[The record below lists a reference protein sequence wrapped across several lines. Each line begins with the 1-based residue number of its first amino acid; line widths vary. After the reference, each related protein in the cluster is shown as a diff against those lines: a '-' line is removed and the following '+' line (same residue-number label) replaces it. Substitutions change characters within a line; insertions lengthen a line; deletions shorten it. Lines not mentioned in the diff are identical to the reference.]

1 MNYRIL
7 RNRNYLLYIIGQA
20 LSEFGNGL
28 YLIAITWLLSE
39 VTGSKGIAVGG
50 ALSIYAIGDII
61 SGFFSGPIADNLDKK
76 RLLIIVDSLR
86 ASIILFLYVLYIR
99 GSINALNISIILL
112 LLSLVTP
119 FFSAG
124 EFTLFSLIV
133 EREDLLQANGF
144 ITGIRKF
151 IGVVSP
157 AVGAVIIST
166 FGYSICFLLDVLSFL
181 FSLATVF
188 LIKYKLTEQVQLQN
202 KLNILK
208 IFYSIR
214 DGFRFIKNSRLLFK
228 FSFFTLFINLVTAPF
243 EMFLLLFL
251 SGGNFG
257 VNAYGLILSSI
268 SFGVLSFGLLSG
280 IIPRRY
286 SSLKLLLY
294 GLILMGIFTMFLGI
308 LRALPLMIIVSFFIG
323 FGNALTN
330 IPLSTFLQQTV
341 PNDKLGIVSSFI
353 YTMASLG
360 APVSLSLGGFLSDK
374 IAPQILIIVEG
385 FLVLFLTIF
394 GFILLNTDNS

>member
-1 MNYRIL
+1 MNYVIF
-7 RNRNYLLYIIGQA
+7 RNRDFLLYVIGQV
-20 LSEFGNGL
+20 LSELGNGL

-76 RLLIIVDSLR
+76 RLLMIVDSLR
-86 ASIILFLYVLYIR
+86 ASIILFLYVLYVR
-99 GSINALNISIILL
+99 RSLNTLSISVILL
-112 LLSLVTP
+112 FLSLVTP

-124 EFTLFSLIV
+124 EFTLFPLIV

-151 IGVVSP
+151 IGVISP
-157 AVGAVIIST
+157 AVGAVIISA
-166 FGYSICFLLDVLSFL
+166 FGYSACFLLDVFSFL
-181 FSLATVF
+181 FSVTTII
-188 LIKYKLTEQVQLQN
+188 LIKYRSNEKSQLQN
-202 KLNILK
+202 IMK
-208 IFYSIR
+208 IQRIYQTIG
-214 DGFRFIKNSRLLFK
+214 DGFKFIKNSPLLFR
-228 FSFFTLFINLVTAPF
+228 FSFFTLLINLVTAPF
-243 EMFLLLFL
+243 ELFLLLFL
-251 SGGNFG
+251 SRDNFG

-268 SFGVLSFGLLSG
+268 SFGVLFFGFLTG
-280 IIPRRY
+280 IIPKRY
-286 SSLKLLLY
+286 SSLQLLLY
-294 GLILMGIFTMFLGI
+294 GLILMGISTIFLGI
-308 LRALPLMIIVSFFIG
+308 FKALPLIIIVSFFIG

-330 IPLSTFLQQTV
+330 IPLSTFLQQTI

-374 IAPQILIIVEG
+374 IAPQILIIATG
-385 FLVLFLTIF
+385 FLVLFLVIF
-394 GFILLNTDNS
+394 GFIFLKTENS